1 MTRTI
6 AIAALATAALA
17 AAGCGSD
24 GSPEDQIRSTFAQA
38 TSALK
43 DGKGA
48 EFCDALTPT
57 TAKSIAESGKQTTGA
72 SDCPKVVDN
81 LLSAA
86 QALRTQDWPKFC
98 DSIGKQS
105 ADQIAAS
112 GKALKAKGNTCA
124 DAAEAIGKTPQGK
137 QVFTATADQLDSA
150 LNRLVKGKLDK
161 ITINGDKATAT
172 VTPKQP
178 NDQPVTFE
186 KIDGSWRIATTAAGG
201 STPAQ

>member
-6 AIAALATAALA
+6 AIAAIATAALA

-24 GSPEDQIRSTFAQA
+24 ASPEDQIRSNFSQA

-43 DGKGA
+43 DGNGA
-48 EFCDALTPT
+48 EFCAALSPT
-57 TAKSIAESGKQTTGA
+57 TAKTIADSGKQTTGA
-72 SDCPKVVDN
+72 SDCPKVVGN

-86 QALRTQDWPKFC
+86 QALRTQDWKKFC

-124 DAAEAIGKTPQGK
+124 DAAEAIGATAQGK
-137 QVFTATADQLDSA
+137 QVFKATADQLDSA
-150 LNRLVKGKLDK
+150 LSRLVKGKLDK
-161 ITINGDKATAT
+161 ITINGNKATAT
-172 VTPKQP
+172 VKPSQP
-178 NDQPVTFE
+178 GDKPVTFE
-186 KIDGSWRIATTAAGG
+186 KVDGSWKIATNN
-201 STPAQ
+201 Q